1 MSVIV
6 ANFNVIYGVCVEDV
20 GGEDNTI
27 RSSRDY
33 HNWPTI
39 TLSLV
44 MVLLI
49 GYFGRLVQ
57 FEGSSLVNQY
67 ILL

>member
-1 MSVIV
+1 MSLNV

-20 GGEDNTI
+20 GGENNTM

-39 TLSLV
+39 TLSLA

-49 GYFGRLVQ
+49 EYFGRLVQ
-57 FEGSSLVNQY
+57 FAGPLVVNQY